1 VVERAAPTSTA
12 TRYLT
17 QCIPGWPPRAGAAP
31 YVVGVLPG
39 EGIGPEVVDAAL
51 AVLDAVVRARR
62 LRFDIRRATEPEG
75 GVRLRRWLREEGV
88 EFCREIF
95 AADGALLCGP
105 LGGRSV
111 YDLRARFD
119 LYCKLVPLR
128 PTAVLADAAIVRPE
142 RLTDVDVLIVREN
155 LGGVYA
161 GEFGRREGGRVAY
174 QTFSYHADQVERI
187 VQVAARL
194 AVARRGCLA
203 VTGKAGGVPEVSA
216 LWREMA
222 EAVASD
228 HGLVV
233 DFLEIDNASYQLIA
247 DPRRF
252 DVVLA
257 PNFLGD
263 ILADSATVLLGS
275 RGMSY
280 SANYGPDGR
289 AAYQTGHG
297 AAHDLAGLDR
307 ANPVAQ
313 ILSVALMLR
322 ESFGLPDEALCI
334 ETAVENVLASGR
346 RTPDVAGTGSRI
358 LGTRDLAECIA
369 LEAADLASEAR
380 KIA

>member
-1 VVERAAPTSTA
+1 MVDRVTSSRTA

-17 QCIPGWPPRAGAAP
+17 QSIPGWPSRSGDDGF
-31 YVVGVLPG
+31 VVGVLPG

-51 AVLDAVVRARR
+51 LVLEAVTQARR
-62 LRFDIRRATEPEG
+62 LPFDIRRAAGPAG
-75 GVRLRRWLREEGV
+75 SGRQRSWLKGEGV
-88 EFCREIF
+88 AFCDEIF
-95 AADGALLCGP
+95 SAGGALFCGP

-128 PTAVLADAAIVRPE
+128 PNPVLADVAIVRPE

-161 GEFGRREGGRVAY
+161 GEFGRRDGGRIAY
-174 QTFSYHADQVERI
+174 QTFAYHADQVERI

-194 AVARRGCLA
+194 AVTRRGLLT

-222 EAVASD
+222 ESVASE
-228 HGLVV
+228 HGLVA

-280 SANYGPDGR
+280 SANYGPNGR

-297 AAHDLAGLDR
+297 AAYDLTDLDR

-313 ILSVALMLR
+313 ILSAALMLH
-322 ESFGLPDEALCI
+322 ESFELSDEARCI
-334 ETAVENVLASGR
+334 ETAVDNVLAAGR
-346 RTPDVAGTGSRI
+346 RTADVAGPGSDV
-358 LGTRDLAECIA
+358 LGTRQLAECIA
-369 LEAADLASEAR
+369 EEAAELASETR

>member
-1 VVERAAPTSTA
+1 MPDRVASPRGA

-17 QCIPGWPPRAGAAP
+17 QSLPGWQPRSAHDP
-31 YVVGVLPG
+31 CIVGVLPG
-39 EGIGPEVVDAAL
+39 EGIGPEVIEAAL
-51 AVLDAVVRARR
+51 LVLDAVTQARHLPLTILRA
-62 LRFDIRRATEPEG
+62 AAPAG
-75 GVRLRRWLREEGV
+75 GRQRSWLRGEGFA
-88 EFCREIF
+88 FCERVF
-95 AADGALLCGP
+95 AGAGALFCGP
-105 LGGRSV
+105 LGGRAV
-111 YDLRARFD
+111 YELRARFD

-128 PTAVLADAAIVRPE
+128 PTAVLADAAIVRPD

-161 GEFGRREGGRVAY
+161 GEFGRRDGGRVAY
-174 QTFSYHADQVERI
+174 QTFAYHSDQIERI
-187 VQVAARL
+187 VRVAARL
-194 AVARRGCLA
+194 AVARRGRLTVA
-203 VTGKAGGVPEVSA
+203 GKAGGVPEVSA
-216 LWREMA
+216 LWRETA
-222 EAVASD
+222 EAVASE
-228 HGLVV
+228 HGLAAE
-233 DFLEIDNASYQLIA
+233 FLEIDNASYQLIA

-297 AAHDLAGLDR
+297 AAHDLASLDR

-313 ILSVALMLR
+313 IRSAALMLH
-322 ESFGLPDEALCI
+322 ETFGLEDAARCI
-334 ETAVENVLASGR
+334 TDAVERVLAAGWRTPDIAGPASRVVGTRQLAERIAAEAGVLASG
-346 RTPDVAGTGSRI
+346 T
-358 LGTRDLAECIA
+358 
-369 LEAADLASEAR
+369 R

>member
-1 VVERAAPTSTA
+1 MADRIAFLRTA

-17 QCIPGWPPRAGAAP
+17 QSMPGWQPRSAHDP
-31 YVVGVLPG
+31 CIIGVLPG
-39 EGIGPEVVDAAL
+39 EGIGPEVVEAAL
-51 AVLDAVVRARR
+51 LVLDAVTQASQLPVTVQRA
-62 LRFDIRRATEPEG
+62 AAPAG
-75 GVRLRRWLREEGV
+75 GRQRSWLKGEGV
-88 EFCREIF
+88 EFCERIF
-95 AADGALLCGP
+95 AAGGTLFCGP

-111 YDLRARFD
+111 YELRARFD

-128 PTAVLADAAIVRPE
+128 PTAALADAAIVRPE
-142 RLTDVDVLIVREN
+142 RLMDVDVLIVREN

-161 GEFGRREGGRVAY
+161 GEFGRRDGGRIAY
-174 QTFSYHADQVERI
+174 QTFAYHVDQVERI

-194 AVARRGCLA
+194 AVARRGRLT
-203 VTGKAGGVPEVSA
+203 VTGKTGGVPEVSA
-216 LWREMA
+216 LWRETA
-222 EAVASD
+222 EAVASE
-228 HGLVV
+228 HGLAA

-252 DVVLA
+252 DVILA

-275 RGMSY
+275 RGMSF

-297 AAHDLAGLDR
+297 AAHDLTSLDR

-313 ILSVALMLR
+313 IQSAALMLH
-322 ESFGLPDEALCI
+322 ETFGLIDAARCI
-334 ETAVENVLASGR
+334 ETAVENVLAAGW
-346 RTPDVAGTGSRI
+346 RTPDIAGPDSRVV
-358 LGTRDLAECIA
+358 GTRQLAEIIA
-369 LEAADLASEAR
+369 REAAALASDTR